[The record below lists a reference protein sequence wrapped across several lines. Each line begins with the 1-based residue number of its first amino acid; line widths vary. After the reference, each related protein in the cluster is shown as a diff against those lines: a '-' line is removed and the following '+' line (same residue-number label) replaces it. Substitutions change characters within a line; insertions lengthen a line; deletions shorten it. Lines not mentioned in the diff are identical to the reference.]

1 MSISRRT
8 LLGSTLAT
16 LTLATAA
23 CSGASTPA
31 TSSSAAGPGTFR
43 TLEEIKGSGTIRIGV
58 FSDKAPFGYVDAGG
72 GYAGYD
78 VVYAERIAKD
88 LGAKVE
94 YVPVEAASRV

>member
-31 TSSSAAGPGTFR
+31 TSSSSSVAGPGAFR
-43 TLEEIKGSGTIRIGV
+43 TLEPNS
-58 FSDKAPFGYVDAGG
+58 
-72 GYAGYD
+72 
-78 VVYAERIAKD
+78 
-88 LGAKVE
+88 
-94 YVPVEAASRV
+94 SRR